1 MSTIAHARS
10 HALTHAWR
18 GVVAGLAGG
27 AVFGILMATA
37 GMLPMVA
44 MLVGSQS
51 PAVGAVVHL
60 AISAAI
66 GLGFGVLAGA
76 FADRLLPVL
85 AAGLAY
91 GLAWWVLGGLV
102 LMPAALGMPLFPM
115 DQAAMMSLMGHLVYG
130 LVAALVLYAL
140 SRREV

>member
-18 GVVAGLAGG
+18 GAAAGLVGG
-27 AVFGILMATA
+27 VVFGILMGMT

-44 MLVGSQS
+44 MLVGAES
-51 PAVGAVVHL
+51 AVVGAVVHL
-60 AISAAI
+60 AISAAL
-66 GLGFGVLAGA
+66 GLGFGVLTGA
-76 FADRLLPVL
+76 FADRPGLLL

-91 GLAWWVLGGLV
+91 GLVWWVLGGLV

-115 DQAAMMSLMGHLVYG
+115 NQTALMSLMGHVVYG
-130 LVAALVLYAL
+130 LVTALALYGL
-140 SRREV
+140 SRREA

>member
-27 AVFGILMATA
+27 VVFGVLMAMS

-51 PAVGAVVHL
+51 ALVGAVVHL
-60 AISAAI
+60 AISAVV
-66 GLGFGVLAGA
+66 GLVFGLLAGA
-76 FADRLLPVL
+76 VADRAGVTV
-85 AAGLAY
+85 AAGLVY
-91 GLAWWVLGGLV
+91 GAAWWVLGALI
-102 LMPAALGMPLFPM
+102 LMPAMLGMPLFPM
-115 DQAAMMSLMGHLVYG
+115 NATAMMSLMGHLAYG
-130 LVAALVLYAL
+130 LVAALALYGL
-140 SRREV
+140 SRSEV